1 MCSIPYS
8 LLSKVD
14 SSILPIS
21 HIQEHQNFCKLFS
34 KAQSTYERKN
44 EDNNNIIES
53 NSPDNNKVNQ
63 NQLKIWSW
71 FENLSLEQKI
81 KICTIKNRWLV
92 KIIIQLYFIYV
103 IDNRSTF
110 NPTNDMD
117 ILFSNQKNYQ
127 NIGGFLYK
135 NIQIIPNYN
144 NRKNYIGYNED
155 DYCKLYFNIKES
167 DFSRIKKNTSE
178 EQIQLEKKLLENI
191 ILLSIEDE
199 SLDTISLSKDL
210 LKDMKNLK
218 RIFFFFSDK
227 NFLKD
232 WLTPF
237 NYSNYY
243 NFTYPGWMHSNDKL
257 TLCKI
262 LAGIFEQQI
271 LLLYEY
277 FFYSK
282 KLYEFPGINSIIDI
296 YKENNNLEKFLKE
309 NYSYTG
315 KKEED
320 NNKENILTLD
330 IVIDVVNKIKN
341 DIKYKNKL
349 DNFKKMLDQLYN
361 DYYRSQ
367 FYNGNKILTEA
378 SESVYRELTN
388 EMSKEKGK
396 EIKNLLNKITFMKLE
411 DVKNYREFIYIFLRK
426 YFLDLR
432 NVTII
437 NELLNEK
444 QNKSG
449 KKKKKKRKNKNKSI
463 EPINIISNEDVL
475 EKKNKDI
482 IEENIS
488 LNNDEDNKTNKKQE
502 NLYEKKNNRNYG
514 NNSCSSNENDEENE
528 TENLKRNKCKENKD
542 TLLTIKQINNIEIEN
557 SNLDNIKESKKNKHF
572 FLFPLNN
579 KKQKNKNNN
588 HKNNIDNNVNEKQII
603 EENNNKEEKEEKE
616 EKE

>member
-8 LLSKVD
+8 LLSKGD
-14 SSILPIS
+14 SNILPIS
-21 HIQEHQNFCKLFS
+21 IIQEHQNFCKLFS
-34 KAQSTYERKN
+34 KAQTTYERKN
-44 EDNNNIIES
+44 DDNNNIIES
-53 NSPDNNKVNQ
+53 NSPDKNKVNQ

-81 KICTIKNRWLV
+81 KICTIKNKWLV

-103 IDNRSTF
+103 IDNKSTF

-155 DYCKLYFNIKES
+155 DYCKLYFNIKET
-167 DFSRIKKNTSE
+167 DFSRIKKNTNE

-191 ILLSIEDE
+191 ILLSIEDD
-199 SLDTISLSKDL
+199 SLDTISLSIDL
-210 LKDMKNLK
+210 LKDTKNLK
-218 RIFFFFSDK
+218 KILSFFSDK
-227 NFLKD
+227 KFLKD

-243 NFTYPGWMHSNDKL
+243 NFTYPGWMHSNNKL

-262 LAGIFEQQI
+262 LSGIFEQQI

-282 KLYEFPGINSIIDI
+282 KIYEFPGIHSIIDI
-296 YKENNNLEKFLKE
+296 YKENNNLEKFLKD
-309 NYSYTG
+309 NYSYEG
-315 KKEED
+315 KKEG

-341 DIKYKNKL
+341 DTKYKNKI

-378 SESVYRELTN
+378 SENVFKELIN
-388 EMSKEKGK
+388 EMGKEKGK
-396 EIKNLLNKITFMKLE
+396 EIRNLLNKITFMKLE
-411 DVKNYREFIYIFLRK
+411 DVKNYREYIYIFLRK
-426 YFLDLR
+426 YFIDLR
-432 NVTII
+432 NIKII

-463 EPINIISNEDVL
+463 EPINNISNEDIL
-475 EKKNKDI
+475 QNKIEEKGI
-482 IEENIS
+482 IEKN
-488 LNNDEDNKTNKKQE
+488 LNNDENNKTDKKQE
-502 NLYEKKNNRNYG
+502 NIFEKINNRNDG
-514 NNSCSSNENDEENE
+514 SNSCSSNENDEEHE
-528 TENLKRNKCKENKD
+528 DENLKRGNKCKENEN
-542 TLLTIKQINNIEIEN
+542 TLLTIKQINMTMPPINKALKKILC
-557 SNLDNIKESKKNKHF
+557 NLCKKKTLTNC
-572 FLFPLNN
+572 
-579 KKQKNKNNN
+579 
-588 HKNNIDNNVNEKQII
+588 
-603 EENNNKEEKEEKE
+603 
-616 EKE
+616 